1 MTEEFPGIIN
11 FCVTFS
17 EYVCMYTCVC
27 VCVYTHTYQ
36 FTSALLT
43 SFTFQRVQNFDQ
55 NVEKVSSEEH

>member
-17 EYVCMYTCVC
+17 EYVCMHTCVC
-27 VCVYTHTYQ
+27 LCVYTQQ

-43 SFTFQRVQNFDQ
+43 SFAFQRVQNFDQ
-55 NVEKVSSEEH
+55 NVGKVSSEEH

>member
-11 FCVTFS
+11 FCVTLS
-17 EYVCMYTCVC
+17 MCACTLVC
-27 VCVYTHTYQ
+27 VCVYTHTYE

>member
-11 FCVTFS
+11 FCVTFW
-17 EYVCMYTCVC
+17 VCVHVHLC